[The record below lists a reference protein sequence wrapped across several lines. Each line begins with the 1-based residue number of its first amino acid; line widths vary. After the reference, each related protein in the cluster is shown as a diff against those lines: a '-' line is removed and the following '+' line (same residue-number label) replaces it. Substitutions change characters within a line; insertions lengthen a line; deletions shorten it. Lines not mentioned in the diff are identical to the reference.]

1 MSAHIISILGL
12 AGKNF
17 TKSTYS
23 KDLDL
28 PLKSGNFYNSTH
40 CLIDSFDKSATY
52 TFIGTQES
60 IALHKSLFENLPHF
74 KDIFDKYTPIEIAS
88 DGIEDIFHHI
98 LESITST
105 QSQNIILDI
114 THGFRHQPII
124 ASSASTLAQI
134 NTNKSITIIFAK
146 EIEKGK
152 TYQYISLDKYLQ
164 INLIAISLQTF
175 AKTLTVPQISGIDT
189 NKYPFIGTL
198 YKFSNALHANA
209 FAEIFGLLKDT
220 KNELQKIKNGI
231 RFKGLDKILEE
242 VEKILDRFVAIQK
255 HPTKYKQYY
264 EISLLMNEMGYY
276 LIAITYI
283 REAIPLYVLDRVED
297 FTKKGTRYYDQIN
310 AVNKYLNG
318 EVLDPYIFEDTDRLD
333 NKLKK
338 QGLQTLK
345 QMIENI
351 GKIRNDL
358 AHINPKQKDLKEIT
372 TSLRHTLDDFK
383 TKCLI
388 QDYLKNL

>member
-28 PLKSGNFYNSTH
+28 PLKSGDFYNSTH

-60 IALHKSLFENLPHF
+60 IALHKSLFENTPHF
-74 KDIFDKYTPIEIAS
+74 KEIFDKYTPIEIAS

-146 EIEKGK
+146 EIEPRTK
-152 TYQYISLDKYLQ
+152 YQYISLDKYLQ

-175 AKTLTVPQISGIDT
+175 AKTLTVPQISKQESNPLIKVLKD
-189 NKYPFIGTL
+189 
-198 YKFSNALHANA
+198 FSISLHAND
-209 FAEIFGLLKDT
+209 FNSIF
-220 KNELQKIKNGI
+220 KNLDKTIAELQKIKDSED
-231 RFKGLDKILEE
+231 FKGLENILAEVNNILTTFTDIKCAQKDYDKHCKLAT
-242 VEKILDRFVAIQK
+242 FMHQK
-255 HPTKYKQYY
+255 
-264 EISLLMNEMGYY
+264 GFY
-276 LIAITYI
+276 LIAATYI
-283 REAIPLYVLDRVED
+283 YEAIALYIV
-297 FTKKGTRYYDQIN
+297 
-310 AVNKYLNG
+310 
-318 EVLDPYIFEDTDRLD
+318 
-333 NKLKK
+333 
-338 QGLQTLK
+338 
-345 QMIENI
+345 
-351 GKIRNDL
+351 
-358 AHINPKQKDLKEIT
+358 
-372 TSLRHTLDDFK
+372 DDFK
-383 TKCLI
+383 DNNFIDETISSEYDLTSAVRFFVLSGEKPRDTKKQQKCH
-388 QDYLKNL
+388 